1 MRGNCP
7 SLIYSGFSTPDRSM
21 IYKLSRLNGS
31 GTPLL
36 CPVEVLLSDED
47 SHCQG
52 GHAQHNIML
61 RKDVREKENGH
72 RRVAIVIVR

>member
-47 SHCQG
+47 SHCQVRARG
-52 GHAQHNIML
+52 TRRTQHHVL
-61 RKDVREKENGH
+61 LSCKKRCKRKRK
-72 RRVAIVIVR
+72 